1 MTPVRA
7 VVVMGVAGC
16 GKSTVASLL
25 AARLGWEM
33 LEGDAL
39 HPPANVERMGAGI
52 PLTDDDRAPWLAAIA
67 SWMDGHRREGR
78 PTVVACSA
86 LTRRYRDVLRSDD
99 VLFVHLTGTPELL
112 GQRLAS
118 REHHFM
124 KAGMLQS
131 QLNLL
136 EPPAGD
142 ERHLALDIDATPE
155 ALAERAAAVVL
166 EAAAPGRAHAALV
179 EDSAGAAA

>member
-25 AARLGWEM
+25 AAHLGWEL

-39 HPPANVERMGAGI
+39 HPDANIERMGAGI
-52 PLTDDDRAPWLAAIA
+52 PLTDEDRAPWLAAIA
-67 SWMDGHRREGR
+67 SWMAERR
-78 PTVVACSA
+78 PVVVACSA
-86 LTRRYRDVLRSDD
+86 LTRRYRDVLRADD
-99 VLFVHLTGTPELL
+99 VLFVHLTGTPDLL
-112 GQRLAS
+112 GDRLAA

-131 QLNLL
+131 QLALL
-136 EPPAGD
+136 EPPADD
-142 ERHLALDIDATPE
+142 ERHLTVGIDAPP
-155 ALAERAAAVVL
+155 AELVERIAAAVEPV
-166 EAAAPGRAHAALV
+166 APRARVAF
-179 EDSAGAAA
+179 